1 MLGTGAGFAASDEG
15 AGAGGAGGAEDG
27 LGGAEDVGAAEDDG
41 DDGPGAGAAGGAW
54 DDGPNCAGCFSESG
68 SPGLP
73 LVSGTLNDRLL
84 SAVPWNRSVTIR

>member
-1 MLGTGAGFAASDEG
+1 LLGAGAGFAASDEG
-15 AGAGGAGGAEDG
+15 GGAGGAGGAEDG
-27 LGGAEDVGAAEDDG
+27 LGGVEDVGAVEEDG
-41 DDGPGAGAAGGAW
+41 DDAPGAAGAGW
-54 DDGPNCAGCFSESG
+54 DVGPKCAGCFSASG